1 MNKGWKFRAWIAA
14 GTLVLI
20 GVAQMIGDVFGLPVL
35 KGLAQ
40 ATGSS
45 PMPKVFTAH
54 QGFETYSSEFF
65 LAWTDRSG
73 ERHKLKLTPA
83 NYRGVRGP
91 YKRRNAYGAAISYA
105 PVLHSSEVTRPMLES
120 VLRFAF
126 CGSSTILEELGV
138 DADDVAGPVSVII
151 EPRQDLPAGHGWK
164 LEFESRC
171 DAQ

>member
-1 MNKGWKFRAWIAA
+1 MTFRAWISA
-14 GTLVLI
+14 GALVLI
-20 GVAQMIGDVFGLPVL
+20 GVAQMVGDVLGYSVL

-54 QGFETYSSEFF
+54 QGFETYSSQFF

-73 ERHKLKLTPA
+73 VRHKLKLTPA
-83 NYRGVRGP
+83 NYRGVGGP
-91 YKRRNAYGAAISYA
+91 YNRRNAYGAAISYA
-105 PVLHSSEVTRPMLES
+105 PVLNASEVTRPMLDS

-126 CGSSTILEELGV
+126 CGSSTILEELSV
-138 DADDVAGPVSVII
+138 NADDVAGPVSVII
-151 EPRQDLPAGHGWK
+151 EPRQDLPPGHGWQ

>member
-1 MNKGWKFRAWIAA
+1 MTFRAWISA
-14 GTLVLI
+14 GALVLI
-20 GVAQMIGDVFGLPVL
+20 GVAQMVGDVLGYSVL

-45 PMPKVFTAH
+45 PTPKVFTAH
-54 QGFETYSSEFF
+54 QGFETYSSQFF

-73 ERHKLKLTPA
+73 VRHKLKLTPA
-83 NYRGVRGP
+83 NYRGVGGP
-91 YKRRNAYGAAISYA
+91 YNRRNAYGAAISYA
-105 PVLHSSEVTRPMLES
+105 PVLNASEVTRPMLDS

-138 DADDVAGPVSVII
+138 NADDVAGPVSVII
-151 EPRQDLPAGHGWK
+151 EPRQDLPPGHGWQ

>member
-1 MNKGWKFRAWIAA
+1 MPGSPPAPWSWSAWRKWSATSSVI
-14 GTLVLI
+14 
-20 GVAQMIGDVFGLPVL
+20 PVL

-45 PMPKVFTAH
+45 PTPKVFTAH
-54 QGFETYSSEFF
+54 QGFETYSSEFY

-73 ERHKLKLTPA
+73 RRHKLKLTPA

-91 YKRRNAYGAAISYA
+91 YNRRNAYGAAISYA
-105 PVLHSSEVTRPMLES
+105 PVLNASEVTRPMLES
-120 VLRFAF
+120 ALRFAF

-138 DADDVAGPVSVII
+138 NADDVAGPVSVII
-151 EPRQDLPAGHGWK
+151 EPRQDLPPGHGWQ

>member
-1 MNKGWKFRAWIAA
+1 MNFRAWISA
-14 GTLVLI
+14 GALVLI
-20 GVAQMIGDVFGLPVL
+20 GVAQMVGDVFGFPVI

-45 PMPKVFTAH
+45 PTPKVFTAH
-54 QGFETYSSEFF
+54 QGFETYSSQFF

-73 ERHKLKLTPA
+73 QRHKLKLTPA
-83 NYRGVRGP
+83 NYRGVGGP
-91 YKRRNAYGAAISYA
+91 YNRRNAYGAAISYA
-105 PVLHSSEVTRPMLES
+105 PVLNASEVTRPMLDS

-138 DADDVAGPVSVII
+138 NADDVSGPVSVII
-151 EPRQDLPAGHGWK
+151 EPRQDLPAGHGWQ

>member
-1 MNKGWKFRAWIAA
+1 MRFRAWISA
-14 GTLVLI
+14 GALVLI
-20 GVAQMIGDVFGLPVL
+20 GVAQMVGDVLGYSVL

-45 PMPKVFTAH
+45 PTPKVFTAH

-73 ERHKLKLTPA
+73 RRHKLKLTPA
-83 NYRGVRGP
+83 NYRGVGGP
-91 YKRRNAYGAAISYA
+91 YNRRNAYGAAISYA
-105 PVLHSSEVTRPMLES
+105 PVLNASEVTRPMLDS

-138 DADDVAGPVSVII
+138 NADDVSGPVSVII
-151 EPRQDLPAGHGWK
+151 EPRQDLPAGHSWQ

>member
-1 MNKGWKFRAWIAA
+1 MTFRAWISACA
-14 GTLVLI
+14 LVLI
-20 GVAQMIGDVFGLPVL
+20 GVAQMVGEVTGLPVL
-35 KGLAQ
+35 RGLAQ

-54 QGFETYSSEFF
+54 QGFETYSSQFF

-73 ERHKLKLTPA
+73 ERHKLRLTPA

-91 YKRRNAYGAAISYA
+91 YNRRNAYGAAISYA
-105 PVLHSSEVTRPMLES
+105 PVLNASEVTRPMLDS

-138 DADDVAGPVSVII
+138 NPDEVAGPVSVII
-151 EPRQDLPAGHGWK
+151 EPRQDLPAGHGWQ